1 MRTFHI
7 EINQKTSFDFVFR
20 KIFNHYIGNPYA
32 PVTACYAAVGSVQFS
47 ILVGNFS
54 FGNSDSISFVF
65 VVNSTDETVF
75 TLCDGTEGCD
85 TSIN

>member
-65 VVNSTDETVF
+65 VVNSTDET
-75 TLCDGTEGCD
+75 LSAICDGAKRFDSG
-85 TSIN
+85 